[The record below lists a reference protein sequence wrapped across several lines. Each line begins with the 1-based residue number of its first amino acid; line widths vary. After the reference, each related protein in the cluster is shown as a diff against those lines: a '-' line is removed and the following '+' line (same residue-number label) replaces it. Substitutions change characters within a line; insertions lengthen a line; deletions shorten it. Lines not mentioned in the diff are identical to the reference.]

1 MPPRPLPS
9 PAARRL
15 WTLQTFVLLLILW
28 VALDG
33 FATVGVG
40 LLFAALGALLG
51 GWLVPGE
58 PYPWRPLRL
67 AGFALYFLRTSFR
80 GGLDVGW
87 RALHPRLP
95 IDPGMLDYQCGL
107 PPGLPRTAFIAIC
120 NLQPGT
126 LCVDMDDDGH
136 MRIHA
141 LNRAGACA
149 DLVELESRLQVLF
162 SLDRAAAAHRA

>member
-1 MPPRPLPS
+1 MPRRPLPS

-15 WTLQTFVLLLILW
+15 WTLQTFVLLLALW
-28 VALDG
+28 LALDG
-33 FATVGVG
+33 VASITVG
-40 LLFAALGALLG
+40 LPFAALGALLG
-51 GWLVPGE
+51 GWLVPAD

-95 IDPGMLDYQCGL
+95 IDPGMLDYHCGL
-107 PPGLPRTAFIAIC
+107 PAGLPRTAFIAIC

-126 LCVDMDDDGH
+126 LGVDVDDDGH

-141 LNRAGACA
+141 LNRAGTRDALA
-149 DLVELESRLQVLF
+149 ELEARLCRLF
-162 SLDRAAAAHRA
+162 SLDRGTAAR